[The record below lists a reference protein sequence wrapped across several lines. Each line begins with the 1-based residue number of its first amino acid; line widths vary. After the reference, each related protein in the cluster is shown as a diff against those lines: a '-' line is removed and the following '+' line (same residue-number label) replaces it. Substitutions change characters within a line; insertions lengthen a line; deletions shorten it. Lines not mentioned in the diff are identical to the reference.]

1 MAAQSSISTRLL
13 EDARQAYGRQDWIA
27 ARDGFRAAAEHC
39 RLSVDDLAAMADSA
53 WWLGYNDEALVGF
66 EEVFG
71 RYVSEG
77 SLPSAAKLALDIGLL
92 WMLKGEVALGSGW
105 VSRGRRL
112 LRDLPDCV
120 EQGYGLAV
128 TLEEAIMASRFGD
141 AVATAKEIQAFGAR
155 FEDSTL
161 HTVGLVGEGI
171 ALIRSGGVKEGM
183 AVLDEAMLPV
193 AAGRVTPE
201 WVGNIYCQLMGICH
215 DLADLRR
222 ARYWTDA
229 TERWVNRLTSAVM
242 FLGVCR
248 MYRVQLLVVAGDWS
262 RAEGEAWQVCHDLA
276 EMNVIAVAESHY
288 QIGEI
293 RRLRGDLAGAE
304 GAYAKAH
311 QFGRDPQPGLALLRL
326 AEGRVDAAASSIRSS
341 LASDSLDPFAR
352 ARLRSAQV
360 EIALADGDIDSAME
374 AAQELELIASTYSS
388 PGFEAW
394 AREASGAV
402 LAAGDDHADA
412 LRQLRAAVR
421 RWSELEAPYHT
432 ARARVLAAQAYS
444 ALGDHEAADRELD
457 SAAAAFDRLGA
468 VGDFERVRS
477 VRSNRFFPGSLTSR
491 EVDVL
496 SCVAAGQSN
505 REVAA
510 TLFIA
515 EKTVAR
521 HLSNIFSK
529 LDVSS
534 RTEAAA
540 FAYTHGLVSRR
551 RV

>member
-1 MAAQSSISTRLL
+1 MAAQSSISTRVL
-13 EDARQAYGRQDWIA
+13 EDARRAYGRLDWIA
-27 ARDGFRAAAEHC
+27 ARDGFRAAAEQGP
-39 RLSVDDLAAMADSA
+39 LSVDDLAAMADSS
-53 WWLGYNDEALVGF
+53 WWLGYNDEALAGF

-71 RYVSEG
+71 RQVSEG
-77 SLPSAAKLALDIGLL
+77 SLPPAARLALDIGFL
-92 WMLKGEVALGSGW
+92 WLLKGEVALGSGW

-112 LRDLPDCV
+112 LRDLPDCA

-128 TLEEAIMASRFGD
+128 TLDEAMLGGRFED
-141 AVATAKEIQAFGAR
+141 AVAIAKDIQAIGAR
-155 FEDSTL
+155 FEDRTL

-171 ALIRSGGVKEGM
+171 ALIRSGQVKEGM
-183 AVLDEAMLPV
+183 SVLDEAMLPV

-229 TERWVNRLTSAVM
+229 TERWGNRLTSAVM

-248 MYRVQLLVVAGDWS
+248 THRVQLLVVAGEWS
-262 RAEGEAWQVCHDLA
+262 RAEDEAWQVCHDLA

-326 AEGRVDAAASSIRSS
+326 AEGRVDAAASSIRSG
-341 LASDSLDPFAR
+341 LAGDSLDPFAR

-360 EIALADGDIDSAME
+360 EIALADGYIDSAME
-374 AAQELELIASTYSS
+374 AAEELGLIASTYSS

-394 AREASGAV
+394 AWEATGAV
-402 LAAGDDHADA
+402 LAARDEHADA
-412 LRQLRAAVR
+412 LRQLRTAVR
-421 RWSELEAPYHT
+421 RWSELDAPYHT
-432 ARARVLAAQAYS
+432 ARARVLAAHAYR

-457 SAAAAFDRLGA
+457 SAAASFDLLGA
-468 VGDFERVRS
+468 VGDSQRVGS
-477 VRSNRFFPGSLTSR
+477 IRSNRVFPGSLTTR
-491 EVDVL
+491 EVEVL

-521 HLSNIFSK
+521 HLSNIFAK